1 HLDVSGLADGQY
13 QLLVFARATGAP
25 GFAPARV
32 VPVTVMTPAPTV
44 YANVDLPVAGT
55 NGHTFIVAGWALTL
69 NVPSPPGIFTIHV
82 WAAPVGGGSPVF
94 LGAPTLGGPRPD
106 IASAFGSA
114 YLNSG
119 FNMIAKDLPSG
130 TWDITVF
137 IWPTGATTFTTTK
150 VVRITI

>member
-1 HLDVSGLADGQY
+1 VAGLADGQY
-13 QLLVFARATGAP
+13 QLLIFAKAVGEG

-55 NGHTFIVAGWALTL
+55 NGHTFMVAGWALTL
-69 NVPSPPGIFTIHV
+69 NVPSPPGIVAIHV
-82 WAAPVGGGSPVF
+82 WAAPVGGGAPVF

-114 YLNSG
+114 YANSG
-119 FNMIAKDLPSG
+119 FNLLVNTLPSG
-130 TWDITVF
+130 TWDIQVF
-137 IWPTGATTFTTTK
+137 IWPTSATTFTTTR
-150 VVRITI
+150 VVRITIP